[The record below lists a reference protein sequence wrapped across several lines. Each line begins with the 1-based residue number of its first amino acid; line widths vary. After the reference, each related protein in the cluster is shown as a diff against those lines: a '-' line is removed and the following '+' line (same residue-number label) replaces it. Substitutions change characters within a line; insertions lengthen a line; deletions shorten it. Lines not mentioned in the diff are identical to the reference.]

1 MRWRTRWSLP
11 GSTRTSSP
19 TARAARPSSKTAT
32 GTIDRSAAPVLTVAQ
47 ARERILER
55 IAPLAAEDV
64 PLAQARGR
72 VLAEEVRAER
82 DVPPFTNSAMD
93 GYAVR
98 AVDVRTAS
106 PSQPVHLSLLGEVR
120 AGAAPPAAVQPNTT
134 LRIMT
139 GAMLPEGSDAVV
151 RVEDAAERD
160 GAVEVRIPVE
170 SGTSLRAA
178 GSDLRR
184 GDLVA
189 AAGRV
194 ITPGL
199 IGVLASAGRTSVRC
213 VGRPQVLVL
222 TTGDELREPGES
234 LGPGQITNT
243 NRYTLLAAIEDAGGV
258 VIDAGVARDERQDLL
273 DRLRNV
279 HQAQLVVSTGGVSM
293 GAYDLVRGL
302 LEEKEAVDFWQV
314 ALRPG
319 KPLLFAAVSG
329 VPLIGLPGNPVST
342 LVGFELF
349 VRPALLKMQGRTDL
363 ERPRLTAITEDP
375 LVNPPHLEQ
384 YFRGIARRDGGRVA
398 VKLTGDQGSHVLRSM
413 ADANCLIV
421 VPQGTR
427 EVAVG
432 SAVEIIPLAP
442 ID

>member
-1 MRWRTRWSLP
+1 M
-11 GSTRTSSP
+11 
-19 TARAARPSSKTAT
+19 
-32 GTIDRSAAPVLTVAQ
+32 LTVAQ

>member
-1 MRWRTRWSLP
+1 M
-11 GSTRTSSP
+11 
-19 TARAARPSSKTAT
+19 
-32 GTIDRSAAPVLTVAQ
+32 LTVAQ

-64 PLAQARGR
+64 PLVQARGR

-199 IGVLASAGRTSVRC
+199 IGVLASAGRTAVRC

-329 VPLIGLPGNPVST
+329 VPLIGVPGNPVST

>member
-1 MRWRTRWSLP
+1 M
-11 GSTRTSSP
+11 
-19 TARAARPSSKTAT
+19 
-32 GTIDRSAAPVLTVAQ
+32 LTVAQ

-98 AVDVRTAS
+98 AVDVRTAT

-189 AAGRV
+189 AA
-194 ITPGL
+194 
-199 IGVLASAGRTSVRC
+199 VRC
-213 VGRPQVLVL
+213 VGRPRVLVL

>member
-1 MRWRTRWSLP
+1 M
-11 GSTRTSSP
+11 
-19 TARAARPSSKTAT
+19 
-32 GTIDRSAAPVLTVAQ
+32 LTVAQ

-55 IAPLAAEDV
+55 IAPLGAEEV
-64 PLAQARGR
+64 PLRQARGR
-72 VLAEEVRAER
+72 VLAEDVRAER
-82 DVPPFTNSAMD
+82 DVPPFANSAMD
-93 GYAVR
+93 GYAIR
-98 AVDVRTAS
+98 AADVKLAS
-106 PSQPVHLSLLGEVR
+106 PTKPVRLSLLGEVR
-120 AGAAPPAAVQPNTT
+120 AGAAPPAAVQPNTA

-139 GAMLPEGSDAVV
+139 GAMLPEGADAVV
-151 RVEDAAERD
+151 RVEDTAERD
-160 GAVEVRIPVE
+160 GSVEVRVPVE

-184 GDLVA
+184 SDLVA
-189 AAGRV
+189 AAARI

-199 IGVLASAGRTSVRC
+199 IGVLASAGRVSVRC
-213 VGRPQVLVL
+213 VSRPRVLVL
-222 TTGDELREPGES
+222 TTGDELREPGEA

-258 VIDAGVARDERQDLL
+258 VIDAGVARDERQDLME
-273 DRLRNV
+273 RLRNV
-279 HQAQLVVSTGGVSM
+279 REAQLVVSTGGVSM

-302 LEEKEAVDFWQV
+302 LEEREAVDFWQV

-363 ERPRLTAITEDP
+363 ERPRLTATTEDR

-384 YFRGIARRDGGRVA
+384 YFRGIARRDGSRLTVR
-398 VKLTGDQGSHVLRSM
+398 LTGDQGSHVLRSM

-421 VPQGTR
+421 VPQGTS

-432 SAVEIIPLAP
+432 SSVGIIPLAP